1 VATLRFCQDLLLL
14 LLLLL
19 LLGQQPAMGNKP
31 TIG

>member
-1 VATLRFCQDLLLL
+1 VATLRFCQDLL